1 MIVAI
6 GSDHRGFDMKADILR
21 LLNELGIQSC
31 DVGAYDTQ
39 SVDYPDIAHDVC
51 RQVVQ
56 GTCVCGILLCG
67 TGIGMSIAAN
77 KVRGIRAALC
87 CNTFMAE
94 RARQHNNANVL
105 CMGAENNQDAE
116 NIVKV
121 FLTSAFEDERHVKRL
136 DKIVEMEKS

>member
-1 MIVAI
+1 MLVAV
-6 GSDHRGFDMKADILR
+6 GSDHRGFEMKAKVLR
-21 LLNELGIQSC
+21 LLDELGIQSC
-31 DVGAYDTQ
+31 DVGAHDTQ
-39 SVDYPDIAHDVC
+39 SVDYPDIARDVC

-56 GTCVCGILLCG
+56 GTCVCGILICG

-94 RARQHNNANVL
+94 RARKHNNANVL
-105 CMGAENNQDAE
+105 CMGAENNQDSE

-121 FLTSAFEDERHVKRL
+121 FLTSAFEYERHIKRL